1 VTVTLDVL
9 PAGHGDALIV
19 TYGRPSRRHRI
30 LIDGGPAPKYEEGLR
45 AHLLSLPESQR
56 RFDLAIVT
64 HIDADHIDGML
75 KLLQDDALGLEVR
88 EIWFNGWPQIS
99 GSPIPAPPRPGDRG
113 PLQGEFLTALLST
126 RHWNT
131 TFDGGVA
138 GQHLEGPITLP
149 GGATLSVL
157 CPSEPEL
164 TRLRREWD
172 KTVTEA
178 GFAPGDSASV
188 ARRLEESGRY
198 EPPEEAVRSRGGPP
212 VRERPKLGRD
222 RAVANGSSI
231 AVILEADGRRLLL
244 AGDAHARVMVDALRK
259 TAARDGTQRVKVDV
273 FKLAHHGSAGNVSRD
288 LLRLLEC
295 DRFVVSTNGQYF
307 NHPDV
312 EAIELLGQRGDVE
325 RPTVY
330 FNYESDTT
338 RAWTDPAECERI
350 GIQAVYG
357 QDGHLAIQV

>member
-1 VTVTLDVL
+1 MTVTLDVL

-19 TYGRPSRRHRI
+19 SYGRPSRRHRI

-75 KLLQDDALGLEVR
+75 KLLQDDALGLKVR

-99 GSPIPAPPRPGDRG
+99 GTPVPAPSRPDDRG
-113 PLQGEFLTALLST
+113 PLQGEFLTDLLRT
-126 RHWNT
+126 RRWNT
-131 TFDGGVA
+131 TFEGGVA
-138 GQHLEGPITLP
+138 GQLLERPIPLP

-157 CPSEPEL
+157 CPTDTEL

-172 KTVTEA
+172 KTVTDA
-178 GFAPGDSASV
+178 GFAPGDSAAI

-198 EPPEEAVRSRGGPP
+198 APPEEAVRSRGGPP
-212 VRERPKLGRD
+212 VRARPKLGSD

-231 AVILEADGRRLLL
+231 AVVFEAEGRRLLL
-244 AGDAHARVMVDALRK
+244 AGDAHARVMAEALRK
-259 TAARDGTQRVKVDV
+259 SAARDGTERVQVDV
-273 FKLAHHGSAGNVSRD
+273 FKLAHHGSAGNVSRE
-288 LLRLLEC
+288 LLGLLDC
-295 DRFVVSTNGQYF
+295 HRFVVSTNGQYF
-307 NHPDV
+307 NHPDA
-312 EAIELLGQRGDVE
+312 EAIELLGARGAADP
-325 RPTVY
+325 PTVY
-330 FNYESDTT
+330 FNYVSDTT

-350 GIQAVYG
+350 GIQAAYG
-357 QDGHLAIQV
+357 QDGHLTIEI

>member
-9 PAGHGDALIV
+9 PAGHGDALVV
-19 TYGRPSRRHRI
+19 THGPRSRRRRI

-75 KLLQDDALGLEVR
+75 KLLQDEALGLKVR

-99 GSPIPAPPRPGDRG
+99 GSAIPTPPRPGDRG
-113 PLQGEFLTALLST
+113 PLQGEFLTDLLGT
-126 RHWNT
+126 RRWNT
-131 TFDGGVA
+131 TFAGGVA
-138 GQHLEGPITLP
+138 GQDLDHPIALP
-149 GGATLSVL
+149 GGASLSVL
-157 CPSEPEL
+157 CPTETEL

-172 KTVTEA
+172 RTVTEA
-178 GFAPGDSASV
+178 GFAPGDSAAV
-188 ARRLEESGRY
+188 ARRLEASGRY
-198 EPPEEAVRSRGGPP
+198 EPPEDGVRSRGGPP
-212 VRERPKLGRD
+212 VRARPKLGSD

-231 AVILEADGRRLLL
+231 AVVFEAEGRRLLL
-244 AGDAHARVMVDALRK
+244 AGDAHARVMVDALRAAAEREG
-259 TAARDGTQRVKVDV
+259 TARVKVDV
-273 FKLAHHGSAGNVSRD
+273 FKLAHHGSAGNLSRD
-288 LLRLLEC
+288 LLGLVDC

-312 EAIELLGQRGDVE
+312 EAIELLGRPGRADG
-325 RPTVY
+325 PTVY
-330 FNYESDTT
+330 FNYDSDTT
-338 RAWTDPAECERI
+338 HAWTDPAECARI

-357 QDGHLAIQV
+357 QDGHLTIEV